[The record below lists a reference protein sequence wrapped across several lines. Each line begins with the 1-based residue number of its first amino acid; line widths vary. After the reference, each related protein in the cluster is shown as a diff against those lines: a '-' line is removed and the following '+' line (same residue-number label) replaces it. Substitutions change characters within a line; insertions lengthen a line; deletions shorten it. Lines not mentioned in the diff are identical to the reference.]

1 MRLLKGFI
9 SGAVTSMIM
18 ISVVAPTNWT
28 QLITVMN
35 ILAVAGIFGGINGV
49 ILAAQKWYS
58 WTELPPGGDYPPAG
72 DYPPL
77 G

>member
-1 MRLLKGFI
+1 
-9 SGAVTSMIM
+9 MIM

-28 QLITVMN
+28 QLITVVN

-49 ILAAQKWYS
+49 LLAGQKWYS
-58 WTELPPGGDYPPAG
+58 WTDTPEGDLPPG